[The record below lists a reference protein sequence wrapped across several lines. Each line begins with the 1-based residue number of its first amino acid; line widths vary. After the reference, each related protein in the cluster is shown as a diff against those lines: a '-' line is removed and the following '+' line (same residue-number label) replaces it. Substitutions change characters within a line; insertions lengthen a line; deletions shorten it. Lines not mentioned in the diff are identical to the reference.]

1 MFSHGR
7 LRTFQKGD
15 PWYILKLGNHKIIE
29 TKAGM
34 KKGMGVQIYFQG
46 CSKCTCVWSIF
57 PSHLEGKFSVE
68 NREISSETLQRVL
81 VFPKLLYL
89 PQPLKCVMKSLS
101 WACGLSGRRYVW
113 RNVARQE
120 LWNRSFLGSF
130 PMVSFGYRVSKITAF
145 SPCRW
150 PKVTESH
157 TIETGGVSCHLH

>member
-1 MFSHGR
+1 MLLTGFRTDFTSSVWNFCRWVADVPPRETSPSAKREEKRMFSHGR

-101 WACGLSGRRYVW
+101 WASGLSGRRYVW
-113 RNVARQE
+113 RNDARQC
-120 LWNRSFLGSF
+120 W
-130 PMVSFGYRVSKITAF
+130 M
-145 SPCRW
+145 
-150 PKVTESH
+150 
-157 TIETGGVSCHLH
+157 